1 VEERITADWRSG
13 SFVLTQAIATNNKS
27 KEVDDVYT
35 NITEQELRLMNG
47 RNGE

>member
-13 SFVLTQAIATNNKS
+13 SSVLTKAIATNNKS

-35 NITEQELRLMNG
+35 YQNNKTGTQIDEW
-47 RNGE
+47 